1 MSATPQVKPQA
12 QQHAKEHGKESRR
25 VTAPATVVFDAERV
39 REDFPALHQLIGKHP
54 LVYLDNAATALK
66 PQSVIDAV
74 SSVYAVDCANIHRG
88 VHTLS
93 QRATQRYEDARDK
106 ARRFL
111 NAPSVEET
119 IFVRGT
125 TEGINL
131 VAQCYARPRL
141 REGDEILITELEHHS
156 NIVPWQMVALAT
168 GAKLVVAPVND
179 AGEVAEDAFSSKLS
193 TRTKMVSFAHV
204 SNALGT
210 ILPAKRFVQLAK
222 SVGAAVCIDGA
233 QAAPHAAVDVQ
244 DLGCDFYAFSGHK
257 VYGPTGIG
265 VLYGRRELLEEM
277 IPYQGGGDMIDRVTF
292 AETTWNA
299 LPYKFEAG
307 TPHIAGGIG
316 LGAALD
322 YLTALDPDAV
332 AAHERD
338 VLAYGTA
345 QLAAVPGLRLVG
357 TAAHKVGVLSFL
369 MEGAHPSD
377 VGTILDQVGVAVRTG
392 HHCTQPLMDRFG
404 IPATARAS
412 MALYSTRADIDALVR
427 GLHLVREMFA

>member
-1 MSATPQVKPQA
+1 MTDVAPR
-12 QQHAKEHGKESRR
+12 KESRR
-25 VTAPATVVFDAERV
+25 VTAPATVVFDAQRA
-39 REDFPALHQLIGKHP
+39 RADFPALQQRIGKHP
-54 LVYLDNAATALK
+54 LVYLDSAATALK

-74 SSVYAVDCANIHRG
+74 SSVYASDCANIHRG

-156 NIVPWQMVALAT
+156 NIVPWQLVTQAT

-179 AGEVAEDAFSSKLS
+179 AGEVTEEAFADKL
-193 TRTKMVSFAHV
+193 TARTKVVSFAHV

-210 ILPAKRFVQLAK
+210 ILPAKRLVELAK
-222 SVGAAVCIDGA
+222 AVGAVVCVDGA
-233 QAAPHAAVDVQ
+233 QAAPHAPVDVQ
-244 DLGCDFYAFSGHK
+244 ALGCDFYAFSGHK
-257 VYGPTGIG
+257 VYGPTGVG
-265 VLYGRRELLEEM
+265 VLFGRRELLDAM
-277 IPYQGGGDMIDRVTF
+277 VPYQGGGDMIDRVTF

-322 YLTALDPDAV
+322 YLSALDPDAL

-345 QLAAVPGLRLVG
+345 QLEAVPGLRLVG
-357 TAAHKVGVLSFL
+357 TAEHKVGVLSFL
-369 MEGAHPSD
+369 MDGAHPSD
-377 VGTILDQVGVAVRTG
+377 VGTVLDQVGVAVRTG

-412 MALYSTRADIDALVR
+412 MALYSTRADIDALVA
-427 GLHLVREMFA
+427 GLHLAREMFS

>member
-1 MSATPQVKPQA
+1 MSATPE
-12 QQHAKEHGKESRR
+12 AKQYAKDHGKESRR

-54 LVYLDNAATALK
+54 LVYLDNAATSLK

-111 NAPSVEET
+111 SAPSIEET

-179 AGEVAEDAFSSKLS
+179 AGEVTEEAFSSKLS

-222 SVGAAVCIDGA
+222 GVGAAVCIDGA

-345 QLAAVPGLRLVG
+345 QLAAIPGLRLVG
-357 TAAHKVGVLSFL
+357 TAAQKVGVLSFL

>member
-1 MSATPQVKPQA
+1 MTDLAPR
-12 QQHAKEHGKESRR
+12 KESRR
-25 VTAPATVVFDAERV
+25 VTAPATVVFDVQRV
-39 REDFPALHQLIGKHP
+39 RADFPALHQQIGKHP

-74 SSVYAVDCANIHRG
+74 SSVYAHDCANIHRG

-131 VAQCYARPRL
+131 VAHSYARPRL

-156 NIVPWQMVALAT
+156 NIVPWQLVAQAT

-179 AGEVAEDAFSSKLS
+179 AGEVTEEAFANKLS
-193 TRTKMVSFAHV
+193 ARTKVVSFAHV

-210 ILPAKRFVQLAK
+210 ILPAKRFVELAK
-222 SVGAAVCIDGA
+222 AVGAVVCIDGA
-233 QAAPHAAVDVQ
+233 QAAPHAPVDVQ

-265 VLYGRRELLEEM
+265 VLFGKRELLEAM
-277 IPYQGGGDMIDRVTF
+277 VPYQGGGDMIDRVTF
-292 AETTWNA
+292 EETTWNA

-316 LGAALD
+316 LGAAID
-322 YLTALDPDAV
+322 YLTALEPSAL

-338 VLAYGTA
+338 VLEYGTA
-345 QLAAVPGLRLVG
+345 KLHDVPGLRLIG
-357 TAAHKVGVLSFL
+357 TAKHKVGVLSFL
-369 MEGAHPSD
+369 MSGAHPSD
-377 VGTILDQVGVAVRTG
+377 VGTVLDQVGVAVRTG

-412 MALYSTRADIDALVR
+412 MALYTTRADIDALVA
-427 GLHLVREMFA
+427 GLHLVREMFS

>member
-1 MSATPQVKPQA
+1 MSSLTDAKLHA
-12 QQHAKEHGKESRR
+12 QEHGKESRR
-25 VTAPATVVFDAERV
+25 VTAPATLVFDVERV
-39 REDFPALHQLIGKHP
+39 RQDFPALHQSIGKHP

-119 IFVRGT
+119 LFVRGT

-156 NIVPWQMVALAT
+156 NIVPWQMVARAT
-168 GAKLVVAPVND
+168 GAKLVVAPIND
-179 AGEVAEDAFSSKLS
+179 AGEVTEEAFASKLS
-193 TRTKMVSFAHV
+193 ARTKMVSFAHV

-210 ILPAKRFVQLAK
+210 ILPAKRFVALAK

-244 DLGCDFYAFSGHK
+244 ALGCDFYAFSGHK

-265 VLYGRRELLEEM
+265 VLFGRRELLEDM

-316 LGAALD
+316 LGAAID

-345 QLAAVPGLRLVG
+345 QLEAIPGLRLVG

-369 MEGAHPSD
+369 MDGAHPSD

-392 HHCTQPLMDRFG
+392 HHWTQPLMDRFG

-412 MALYSTRADIDALVR
+412 MALYSTRADIDGLVR

>member
-1 MSATPQVKPQA
+1 MSDVVSR
-12 QQHAKEHGKESRR
+12 KESRR
-25 VTAPATVVFDAERV
+25 VTAPATVVFDVARA
-39 REDFPALHQLIGKHP
+39 RADFPALDQRIGKHP

-74 SSVYAVDCANIHRG
+74 ASVYGQDCANIHRG

-111 NAPSVEET
+111 NAPSIEET

-156 NIVPWQMVALAT
+156 NIVPWQLVTKVT

-179 AGEVAEDAFSSKLS
+179 AGEVTEEAFASKLS
-193 TRTKMVSFAHV
+193 PRTKVVSFAHV

-210 ILPAKRFVQLAK
+210 ILPAKRLVQLAK
-222 SVGAAVCIDGA
+222 EVGAVVCIDGA
-233 QAAPHAAVDVQ
+233 QAAPHAPVDVQ
-244 DLGCDFYAFSGHK
+244 KLGCDFYAFSGHK
-257 VYGPTGIG
+257 VYGPTGVG
-265 VLYGRRELLEEM
+265 VLYGRRELLEAM
-277 IPYQGGGDMIDRVTF
+277 VPYQGGGDMIDRVTF

-316 LGAALD
+316 LGAAID
-322 YLTALDPDAV
+322 YLTALDPDAL

-345 QLAAVPGLRLVG
+345 KLHDVPGLRLVG
-357 TAAHKVGVLSFL
+357 TAAAKVGVLSFL
-369 MEGAHPSD
+369 MSGAHPSD
-377 VGTILDQVGVAVRTG
+377 VGTVLDQLGVAVRTG

-412 MALYSTRADIDALVR
+412 MALYTTREDIDALVA
-427 GLHLVREMFA
+427 GLHVVREMFS